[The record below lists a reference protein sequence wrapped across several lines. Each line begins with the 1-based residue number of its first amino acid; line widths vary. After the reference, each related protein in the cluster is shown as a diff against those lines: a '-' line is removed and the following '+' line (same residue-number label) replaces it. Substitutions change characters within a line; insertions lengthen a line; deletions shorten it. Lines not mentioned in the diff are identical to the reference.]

1 VPSTAIDSAILGN
14 ICRFSTDRKEPPMD
28 LQLTNKKALVTGS
41 TAGIG
46 LAIASLLAQE
56 GASVVVNGRSQQR
69 VEQAVQR
76 IRTERKN
83 AQVTGV
89 PADLGT
95 KEGVNL
101 LIRDVPVVDI
111 LVNNL
116 GIFDPKPFSE
126 ITDEDWLRFFE
137 VNVLSGARLSRFY
150 LPQMLQKN
158 WGRIV
163 FISSESGVNIPVE
176 MVHYG
181 VTKTAQIALA
191 RGLAEATAGTAV
203 TVNSVLP
210 GPTRSEGVERFVPDM
225 AKGQGTDAARVEAEF
240 FRTARP
246 SSLLR
251 RFATPEE
258 VAAMVVYVCS
268 PRASATNGAALRV
281 DGGVVR
287 SIV

>member
-1 VPSTAIDSAILGN
+1 
-14 ICRFSTDRKEPPMD
+14 MD

-46 LAIASLLAQE
+46 FAIASLLARE
-56 GASVVVNGRSQQR
+56 GAAVVVNGRSQGR
-69 VEQAVQR
+69 VEEAVQR
-76 IRTERKN
+76 IKKDTN
-83 AQVTGV
+83 DAQVTGLT
-89 PADLGT
+89 ADLGT
-95 KEGVNL
+95 KDGVAL
-101 LIRDVPVVDI
+101 LTRAIPTLDI

-116 GIFDPKPFSE
+116 GIFEPKLFPD
-126 ITDEDWLRFFE
+126 IPDEDWQRFFE
-137 VNVLSGARLSRFY
+137 VNVLSGVRLSRFY
-150 LPQMLQKN
+150 LPGMLQRN

-191 RGLAEATAGTAV
+191 RGLAETTAGTNV

-210 GPTRSEGVERFVPDM
+210 GPTRSAGVEKFVEDL
-225 AKGQGTDAARVEAEF
+225 AKGQGTESATVEAEF
-240 FRTARP
+240 FRSARP
-246 SSLLR
+246 TSLLK

-281 DGGVVR
+281 DGGVLR
-287 SIV
+287 SIL

>member
-1 VPSTAIDSAILGN
+1 
-14 ICRFSTDRKEPPMD
+14 MD

-46 LAIASLLAQE
+46 FAIASLLAQE
-56 GASVVVNGRSQQR
+56 GASVVVNGRSQRR

-101 LIRDVPVVDI
+101 LTRDVPLLDI

-116 GIFDPKPFSE
+116 GIFEPKPFSE

-163 FISSESGVNIPVE
+163 FMSSESGVNILVE

-191 RGLAEATAGTAV
+191 RGLAEATAGTSV

-210 GPTRSEGVERFVPDM
+210 GPTRSEGVEQFMRDL
-225 AKGQGTDAARVEAEF
+225 AKSQGSDEASAKKEF
-240 FRTARP
+240 FRTVRP
-246 SSLLR
+246 SSLLK

-268 PRASATNGAALRV
+268 PLASATNGAALRV

>member
-1 VPSTAIDSAILGN
+1 
-14 ICRFSTDRKEPPMD
+14 
-28 LQLTNKKALVTGS
+28 
-41 TAGIG
+41 
-46 LAIASLLAQE
+46 
-56 GASVVVNGRSQQR
+56 VVNGRSPQR

-76 IRTERKN
+76 LRTEKKN

-89 PADLGT
+89 TADLGT
-95 KEGVNL
+95 KEGVNR
-101 LIRDVPVVDI
+101 LIQELPVVDI

-116 GIFDPKPFSE
+116 GIYEPKPFAE

-137 VNVLSGARLSRFY
+137 VNVLSGVRVSRLY

-163 FISSESGVNIPVE
+163 FISSESAINTPVE

-181 VTKTAQIALA
+181 VTKTAQLALA
-191 RGLAEATAGTAV
+191 RGLAESTAGTGV

-210 GPTRSEGVERFVPDM
+210 GPTRSEGVDQFVQDM
-225 AKGQGTDAARVEAEF
+225 AKGQGTDAAQVEAEF
-240 FRTARP
+240 FRTVRP
-246 SSLLR
+246 SSLLK